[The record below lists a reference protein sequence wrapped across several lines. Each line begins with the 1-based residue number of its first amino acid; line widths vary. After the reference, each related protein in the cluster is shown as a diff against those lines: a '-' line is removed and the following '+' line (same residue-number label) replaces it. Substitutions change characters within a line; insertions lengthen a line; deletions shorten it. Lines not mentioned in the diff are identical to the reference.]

1 MAIEFDVAGFRAA
14 FPAFADVTAYP
25 DAQLEGYFDVAAV
38 YISTTDYGALTL
50 LPRTRSLNLLTAHL
64 AALGTIVAS
73 GNTPGFVQSAT
84 IDKISVTLTP
94 PPGQSDFTWWL
105 NGTPYGAQLA
115 ALLSMHAVGGFYVSP
130 YRNARG
136 FRL

>member
-1 MAIEFDVAGFRAA
+1 MAIEFNVTEFRVA
-14 FPAFADVTAYP
+14 FPAFENTTTYP
-25 DAQLEGYFDVAAV
+25 DDILQGWFDVASV

-50 LPRTRSLNLLTAHL
+50 LPRTRSLDLMTAHL
-64 AALGTIVAS
+64 AAMATTQAA

-94 PPGQSDFTWWL
+94 PKNQSDFLWWL

-115 ALLSMHAVGGFYVSP
+115 ALLTVHAVGGFYVP
-130 YRNARG
+130 GCRG
-136 FRL
+136 PRGLR